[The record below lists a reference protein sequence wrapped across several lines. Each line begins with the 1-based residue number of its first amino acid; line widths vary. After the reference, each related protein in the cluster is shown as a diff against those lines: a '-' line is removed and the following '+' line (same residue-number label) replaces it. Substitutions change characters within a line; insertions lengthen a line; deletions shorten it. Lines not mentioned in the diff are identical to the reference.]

1 MEVGLFFGTFNP
13 VHVGHLIIANYML
26 QHTSLNEV
34 WFVVSPHNPF
44 KEKKSLLKDYHRLE
58 LVERAIIDKVG
69 LRTSN
74 IEFGLPQPS
83 FTSNTLAHL
92 TEKYPDKTFTLIM
105 GEDNLRGL
113 HKWKNA
119 EHIVKHHN
127 ILVYPRLDTN
137 PHTEIPA
144 WLQQNANITVLHK
157 LPIMNLSST
166 FIRQEIKDGNNI
178 DFIVPDA
185 VAQYIDEMNFYKQ

>member
-44 KEKKSLLKDYHRLE
+44 KEKKSLLKDYHRLA
-58 LVERAIIDKVG
+58 LVDLALENRDG
-69 LRTSN
+69 LRSSN
-74 IEFGLPQPS
+74 IEFNLPQPS
-83 FTSNTLAHL
+83 YTTNTLAHL
-92 TEKYPDKTFTLIM
+92 TEKYPTKKFSLIM

-119 EHIVKHHN
+119 EQLVKNHP
-127 ILVYPRLDTN
+127 ILVYPRLSIEQN
-137 PHTEIPA
+137 NKQIPD
-144 WLQQNANITVLHK
+144 WIFEQGDITIMND

-166 FIRQEIKDGNNI
+166 FIRNEIAAGNNI
-178 DFIVPDA
+178 SFMVPDK
-185 VAQYIDEMNFYKQ
+185 VINYIDEMNFYK

>member
-83 FTSNTLAHL
+83 YTSNTLAHL
-92 TEKYPDKTFTLIM
+92 AEKYPDKTFTLIM